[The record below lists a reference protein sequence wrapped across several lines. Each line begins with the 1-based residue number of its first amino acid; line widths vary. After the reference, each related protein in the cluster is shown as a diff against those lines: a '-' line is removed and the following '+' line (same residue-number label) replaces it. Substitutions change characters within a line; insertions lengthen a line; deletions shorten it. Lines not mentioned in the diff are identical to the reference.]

1 MPLRYLSK
9 SFRALDIPL
18 INCEISLDLRWNK
31 NCVLT
36 SKATRNQIAAQDDK
50 LLVPAIN
57 NPTNA
62 EFLITDCKLYV
73 PVVTLSAGNENK
85 LLEQLKTRFKITVLW
100 NKYRSQ
106 ISNQTVN
113 NNSNYLI
120 DPTFT
125 KVNRLFVLAFENEE
139 HRSSFSDY
147 YVPKI
152 EIKDFNVLINQKPF
166 FDIPVKNKEETYQ
179 AITELIRYSDYIMGN
194 LLDYEYFSTH
204 YKLIAISLSEQTELE
219 NPDLK

>member
-1 MPLRYLSK
+1 MPLRYLNN
-9 SFRALDIPL
+9 SFRTLDIPL

-31 NCVLT
+31 NCVLL

-50 LLVPAIN
+50 PLVPAIN

-62 EFLITDCKLYV
+62 EFLIADCKLYV

-113 NNSNYLI
+113 NNLNYLI

-204 YKLIAISLSEQTELE
+204 YKLIAINKL
-219 NPDLK
+219 N